1 VTGWSD
7 EVVEE
12 KLALEVKNPPIFVV
26 NGAAMGVVRLEDED
40 EETEPMLLL
49 GAGFTVVSTFHIL
62 LLPAWG
68 MASLAL
74 DSIFHILNA
83 PHPVAGFVVSA
94 SCPVVIVGIGGSLT
108 DSDSVT
114 DDCVSA
120 MNSRS
125 AFTHVSDASRASL
138 ASNNSCLVSSN
149 SALTAFISRRR
160 TSISSAR
167 GSLSGE
173 SNDSGDDARAKMLE
187 KRFELTGG

>member
-1 VTGWSD
+1 LVTGWSD
-7 EVVEE
+7 DVVEE
-12 KLALEVKNPPIFVV
+12 KLALEVKKPPIFVV
-26 NGAAMGVVRLEDED
+26 NGAGMGVVRLEDED
-40 EETEPMLLL
+40 EGAEPMLLL

-68 MASLAL
+68 VASLAL

-83 PHPVAGFVVSA
+83 PHPVAGFVSA
-94 SCPVVIVGIGGSLT
+94 SCPVVMVGIGGSLT

-160 TSISSAR
+160 ASISSAG
-167 GSLSGE
+167 GSLGGR
-173 SNDSGDDARAKMLE
+173 SNDSGDDARANMLE

>member
-7 EVVEE
+7 DVVEE
-12 KLALEVKNPPIFVV
+12 KLALEVKKPPIFVV

-40 EETEPMLLL
+40 EAEPMLLL

-62 LLPAWG
+62 PLPAWG
-68 MASLAL
+68 VASLAL

-83 PHPVAGFVVSA
+83 PHPVAGFVVST
-94 SCPVVIVGIGGSLT
+94 SCPVVMVGIGGSLT

-114 DDCVSA
+114 DGCVSA
-120 MNSRS
+120 MNSRN

-138 ASNNSCLVSSN
+138 ASNSSCLVSSN
-149 SALTAFISRRR
+149 STLTAFISRRR
-160 TSISSAR
+160 ASISSVE
-167 GSLSGE
+167 GSLGGKST
-173 SNDSGDDARAKMLE
+173 DSGDDARANMLE